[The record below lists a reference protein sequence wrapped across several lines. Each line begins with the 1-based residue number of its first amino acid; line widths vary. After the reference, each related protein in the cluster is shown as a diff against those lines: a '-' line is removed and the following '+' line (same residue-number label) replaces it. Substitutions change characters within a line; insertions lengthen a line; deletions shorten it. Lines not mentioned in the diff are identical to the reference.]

1 MSIPNFF
8 TIPPTLSL
16 SSIRTECVV
25 TFEAFVST
33 IVTRI
38 RNECSKNHSLFW
50 ELAIVAALSCY
61 VYAVLSILQ
70 NRLQAINQEDET
82 ESAEVVQTTTTTQG
96 TNTARRRN
104 VPNSSKESSSSSDP
118 QLRRQDEAEMTRLE
132 AEEAERQRQDPT
144 HLQRLRPL
152 RSALQ
157 TLFQVPVPTAAAAQA
172 QPRIALEKKIRL
184 EEINEEEDET
194 EEENQPRVVPTIP
207 SNTDGNSCEESISS
221 ETEDDHLQ
229 RPLRWR
235 SLSNLLQVPEMKKKK
250 TE

>member
-1 MSIPNFF
+1 
-8 TIPPTLSL
+8 
-16 SSIRTECVV
+16 VV

-33 IVTRI
+33 IITRI
-38 RNECSKNHSLFW
+38 RNECSNENPSLFW

-70 NRLQAINQEDET
+70 NRLQAINQEDEA
-82 ESAEVVQTTTTTQG
+82 ESAEVIQTTTQG

-104 VPNSSKESSSSSDP
+104 VPHSSKESSSSHP

-132 AEEAERQRQDPT
+132 AEETERQRQDPT

-157 TLFQVPVPTAAAAQA
+157 TLFQVPVPPAAGA

-184 EEINEEEDET
+184 EEINEEQEDET
-194 EEENQPRVVPTIP
+194 EAENQPGVVQTIP

-221 ETEDDHLQ
+221 ETADDHLQ

-235 SLSNLLQVPEMKKKK
+235 TLSNLLQVPEMKKKK